1 MQMYEYFEFSTYFFD
16 YIFLR
21 FSLVPFFLKMFL
33 NITYFHPFSAILEL
47 DDPLDFT
54 KWQKPIC
61 MPTWATKKYENEKGV
76 LAGWGWDGQSWPEDI
91 KRVDAVIWSE
101 QFSKSVMDTHH
112 ETEQIEI
119 TK

>member
-1 MQMYEYFEFSTYFFD
+1 MLFKLVFEEVSNYFYSF
-16 YIFLR
+16 
-21 FSLVPFFLKMFL
+21 P
-33 NITYFHPFSAILEL
+33 AILEL
-47 DDPLDFT
+47 DDPVDFT

-61 MPTWATKKYENEKGV
+61 MPTWTTKEYENEKGV
-76 LAGWGWDGQSWPEDI
+76 LAGWGWDGQSWPKDL